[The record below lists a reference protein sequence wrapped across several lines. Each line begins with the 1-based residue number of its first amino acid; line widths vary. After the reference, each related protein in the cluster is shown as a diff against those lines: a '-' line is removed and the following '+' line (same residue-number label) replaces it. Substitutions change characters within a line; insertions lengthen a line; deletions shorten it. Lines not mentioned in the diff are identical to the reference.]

1 MPKVWV
7 RIGYSEN
14 PHPVDP
20 CIAYR
25 DVFQAV
31 SDADGSLDQMLF
43 DTAGGVQYLL
53 ITTLREESVAAIG
66 HALRAHA
73 PEFLHS
79 NLSALGELPSNGGAS
94 AA

>member
-20 CIAYR
+20 CDAYR
-25 DVFQAV
+25 NVFQAV
-31 SDADGSLDQMLF
+31 SDAQGSLDQMLF
-43 DTAGGVQYLL
+43 DTAEGVQYLL
-53 ITTLREESVAAIG
+53 ITTLTEESVAGIG
-66 HALRAHA
+66 DALRAHS

-79 NLSALGELPSNGGAS
+79 NLSALGELPPNGGGS